1 MRHPFEALQQM
12 PEFLLCS
19 VEDTFSVTGR
29 GLIIAPMF
37 PVSEFR
43 FDSNQQ
49 VRVVPPKGEPFEC
62 RAHFQIPFQSPPAK
76 ILSFVCALL
85 GVEKEMIPIGSHI
98 WLMGKAE
105 ADVKVAA
112 PPLTARDA

>member
-1 MRHPFEALQQM
+1 M

-19 VEDTFSVTGR
+19 VEDAFLVTGR

-49 VRVVPPKGEPFEC
+49 VRVVPPEGEPFEC

-76 ILSFVCALL
+76 ILSFVCAPL
-85 GVEKEMIPIGSHI
+85 GVGKEMIPIGSHV
-98 WLMGKAE
+98 WLIGKTE
-105 ADVKVAA
+105 ADVKVPAKPETA
-112 PPLTARDA
+112 PDA